1 MILIKGTAFTVRY
14 KTLGKN
20 IIQIT
25 LSHLASCHCLS
36 QLPII
41 KKKMN
46 KLFPVHIPKHQI
58 IMWMFVI
65 GFLTIGPGVLLMHWI
80 ENMLILFSC
89 SFRLLKP
96 MPRDSFN
103 DMQPPGSAIQNGAPH
118 SECVLS
124 KGKTLGIFINKIIH
138 HVLLR

>member
-1 MILIKGTAFTVRY
+1 MILIKGAAFTVRY

-25 LSHLASCHCLS
+25 LSHLASCHFLS

-65 GFLTIGPGVLLMHWI
+65 GFSDNWLRGFADSLNRKHAHPFLL
-80 ENMLILFSC
+80 LFQAAEAHAQGL
-89 SFRLLKP
+89 F
-96 MPRDSFN
+96 
-103 DMQPPGSAIQNGAPH
+103 
-118 SECVLS
+118 
-124 KGKTLGIFINKIIH
+124 
-138 HVLLR
+138 